1 MVDSMSTGTE
11 TRAERRVDG
20 TFPDAP
26 GMHGVGAVFWS
37 SVGLLAVFVAWA
49 SVGPDNLAAV
59 MTAATNWVTASVGW
73 SLLIV
78 PLVCL
83 LFLVALAF
91 SRYGAIRLGQ
101 PDDRP
106 EFTTWAWLAM
116 ILSAVMGIGLISYGV
131 AEPISHFATPPHGLS
146 EPRTMDAAIRAMQ
159 YSFFDWGPHAWA
171 IFATFGLA
179 IAWSRHRKGRSGL
192 ISPMLRPVLGHA
204 VDGWFGK
211 AIDVFA
217 IIATL
222 FGTTTSLGLG
232 ASQIDEGMNRVFG
245 TPDGVGTQVA
255 VIAVVTVLFTLSAL
269 SGVHRGVKYISQVT
283 TTLGIGLAV
292 YVLVVGPT
300 NFVSNLFVRALGQY
314 FNDFLSTSLITPL
327 NADDMQWMQYWT
339 YFMMAWWLSWGA
351 FVGVFLAKIS
361 KGRTIREF
369 IIGVLAV
376 PSFVFF
382 AWFSLFG
389 GTAIKLDMD
398 GGGQIVQA
406 TNDNINSAFFAMLAD
421 LPLVQ
426 VTSVA
431 AILLVALFF
440 ISGADANTYVLGML
454 SCQGTLYP
462 RRAVLLGWGVLTGL
476 CAVVLLVAG
485 GLQALQQAALLSA
498 LPFTVIVALLG
509 VSLVKELHNDPQY
522 QALHPR
528 ALAAPGPVVPP
539 TAVIE
544 EQAAEDAAEEE
555 LITTAGRPT
564 TGESVDGEAAA
575 GTNRAGDGT
584 LLPSPQGSSR

>member
-1 MVDSMSTGTE
+1 MVDNVNSGTVSSE
-11 TRAERRVDG
+11 AGPRAERRGHG

-26 GMHGVGAVFWS
+26 GMHGVGAVFWA
-37 SVGLLAVFVAWA
+37 SVGLLAVFVVWA
-49 SVGPDNLAAV
+49 SVGPDNLSTV
-59 MTAATNWVTASVGW
+59 MTAASNWVTASVGW
-73 SLLIV
+73 TYLIV

-83 LFLVALAF
+83 AFLLVLAC

-106 EFTTWAWLAM
+106 EFSTWAWLAM

-131 AEPISHFATPPHGLS
+131 AEPISHFATPPHGLA
-146 EPRTMDAAIRAMQ
+146 EPRTMDAALRALQ

-192 ISPMLRPVLGHA
+192 ISPMLRPVLGRA

-245 TPDGVGTQVA
+245 TPTGIGTQVA

-269 SGVHRGVKYISQVT
+269 SGVHRGVRYISQVT

-292 YVLVVGPT
+292 YVLVFGPT

-314 FNDFLSTSLITPL
+314 FGDFLTTSFITPL
-327 NADDMQWMQYWT
+327 TADDMEWMQWWT

-376 PSFVFF
+376 PSLVFF

-389 GTAIKLDMD
+389 GSAIKLDMD
-398 GGGQIVQA
+398 G
-406 TNDNINSAFFAMLAD
+406 
-421 LPLVQ
+421 
-426 VTSVA
+426 A
-431 AILLVALFF
+431 A
-440 ISGADANTYVLGML
+440 S
-454 SCQGTLYP
+454 S
-462 RRAVLLGWGVLTGL
+462 R
-476 CAVVLLVAG
+476 
-485 GLQALQQAALLSA
+485 
-498 LPFTVIVALLG
+498 
-509 VSLVKELHNDPQY
+509 
-522 QALHPR
+522 
-528 ALAAPGPVVPP
+528 PP
-539 TAVIE
+539 T
-544 EQAAEDAAEEE
+544 
-555 LITTAGRPT
+555 TTSTAPSSPCWRTCPWRP
-564 TGESVDGEAAA
+564 
-575 GTNRAGDGT
+575 
-584 LLPSPQGSSR
+584 